1 MGSKPI
7 KGEKQMTINCPH
19 CGSDKTKGRPFFL
32 TYNTPM
38 NHCYNCD
45 TDFD

>member
-7 KGEKQMTINCPH
+7 KGEKEMPINCPH
-19 CGSDKTKGRPFFL
+19 CGSDKTMPKPFFL
-32 TYNTPM
+32 SYMTPK
-38 NHCYNCD
+38 NHCYNCG